1 MATRRL
7 LARRGPSIHLCVLRS
22 LIRRCG
28 LLFFISFF
36 VANGDSCVLVRDY
49 ICARS
54 LERTSLRVRE
64 LVKVLRLSHYGA
76 GTAHDSDSVDI
87 TRQA

>member
-7 LARRGPSIHLCVLRS
+7 LARRGPSMHLCFLDLDMPLFAS
-22 LIRRCG
+22 
-28 LLFFISFF
+28 FFISFF

-76 GTAHDSDSVDI
+76 GTAHDSDSVEI